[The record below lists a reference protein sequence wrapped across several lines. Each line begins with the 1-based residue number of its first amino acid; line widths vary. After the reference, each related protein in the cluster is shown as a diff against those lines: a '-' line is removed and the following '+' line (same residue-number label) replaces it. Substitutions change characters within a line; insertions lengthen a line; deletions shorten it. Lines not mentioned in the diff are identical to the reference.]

1 MIFFLYQ
8 LGFEPGTSQLLA
20 HTIIER
26 SGVRIP
32 VEQRYFLRPKNWQFS
47 LLCTGIDGTKVFIS
61 QSLASHKAATPMG
74 ACQSVP
80 AVTSPILWTDCKS
93 FFRFKSFS
101 SLALVSWIFSCLR
114 MLLYIRIIYLVLNL
128 AYQWASFCLYVPV
141 FIWCSTT
148 TEFFHR
154 SGYFCDPSLG
164 VWQLPRINEYS
175 WIFRFSSKQ

>member
-1 MIFFLYQ
+1 MVLR
-8 LGFEPGTSQLLA
+8 LRCLLA
-20 HTIIER
+20 KVWHPIKLL
-26 SGVRIP
+26 
-32 VEQRYFLRPKNWQFS
+32 LRWELVNLSLRWHPPFYGLIAKVSLGLKLFFS
-47 LLCTGIDGTKVFIS
+47 C
-61 QSLASHKAATPMG
+61 
-74 ACQSVP
+74 
-80 AVTSPILWTDCKS
+80 
-93 FFRFKSFS
+93 FS
-101 SLALVSWIFSCLR
+101 CFLVSLSCLR

-175 WIFRFSSKQ
+175 WIFQIFFQAIKFPFIPIHFVLWLCLGSTNFSKGI